1 MSEDCVITL
10 YSCMKKLEDEMEK
23 VLQMCGKTKDGQIKD
38 KSQLNSLSDAMDF
51 KMNKFEKYERE

>member
-1 MSEDCVITL
+1 
-10 YSCMKKLEDEMEK
+10 MKKLEDEMKK

-51 KMNKFEKYERE
+51 KTNKFEKYERE